1 MYVRGFRFYTGR
13 YSHFGNNKS
22 LQHLGWAA
30 GTWMSPVRSMYYRKA
45 GYYQGNASWLPLYGL
60 HKSEHAACSLT
71 NSGVTQRRA
80 KIKMAQDSLSPPG
93 QDDLQVL
100 HMGSSLNQGPF
111 LGRSLL

>member
-1 MYVRGFRFYTGR
+1 MFERSGSTPVATHISETTRAC
-13 YSHFGNNKS
+13 S
-22 LQHLGWAA
+22 
-30 GTWMSPVRSMYYRKA
+30 TWVRSMYYRKA

-100 HMGSSLNQGPF
+100 HMGSSLNQDPF
-111 LGRSLL
+111 LGPYYNTAPII